1 MAREAIDITP
11 HAVPSR
17 REPPRHAVDPK
28 ERRRY
33 GRTPVLLSGTL
44 LVDDREIDCII
55 MNLSINGAK
64 VRCKEPFER
73 GVRLLFRAHRFG
85 DFVCDVAWRKDDRM
99 GLTFRD
105 SPERVA
111 EIIGKSLPLI
121 R

>member
-1 MAREAIDITP
+1 MAREAIDVRSS
-11 HAVPSR
+11 AVPER
-17 REPPRHAVDPK
+17 PDPPRQAADPK

-33 GRTPVLLSGTL
+33 NRMPVLLSGTL
-44 LVDDREIDCII
+44 LVDDREVDCII
-55 MNLSINGAK
+55 MNLSVNGAK

-73 GVRLLFRAHRFG
+73 GVQLLFRAHRFG
-85 DFVCDVAWRKDDRM
+85 DFVCDVAWRKDDRI

-105 SPERVA
+105 SPDRVA

>member
-1 MAREAIDITP
+1 MAREAIDARTR
-11 HAVPSR
+11 AVPELP
-17 REPPRHAVDPK
+17 EPPRQAAGPK

-33 GRTPVLLSGTL
+33 DRTPVLLSGTL

-55 MNLSINGAK
+55 MNLSVNGAK
-64 VRCKEPFER
+64 VRCKEPFKR

-85 DFVCDVAWRKDDRM
+85 DFVCDVAWQKDDRM
-99 GLTFRD
+99 GLAFRD
-105 SPERVA
+105 SPDRVA